1 MLAAL
6 QNIGGRLK
14 SANFT
19 IVKHKETIADAERAR
34 DAACVTAGNLRT
46 QLTGDAEAARVY
58 ANHLRTQIAGL
69 RAETADNENQRNKE
83 LATLGAQHQTAIADL
98 ERKNQTAIAD
108 LERKNQTAIADLE
121 RKNHAWSLD
130 SVVLREKIVSLQ
142 NKSKKT
148 AIDVARLTEEL
159 SVATSNIAARLEQG
173 SSDTTPPAR
182 DPIYNDTP
190 AGAHR
195 AISPGLLQIL
205 DKEPHYHDQDL
216 PY

>member
-58 ANHLRTQIAGL
+58 ADHLRTQIAGL

-98 ERKNQTAIAD
+98 ERKNQTAIA
-108 LERKNQTAIADLE
+108 ELE

-190 AGAHR
+190 VGAHR